1 MANEKSLGGS
11 QKGGSGVG
19 SQLGKGLGSAMSSQ
33 TPPGTPPGPGPALE
47 ERQRLAER
55 ANSLSG
61 RLTQVRSS
69 ATLGDLRGSLGRLD
83 ALLNNLPAALE
94 ELRKGGY
101 LYKGYLEKKI
111 EVLREQW
118 QGLRARVD
126 SEAMQQG
133 RMLSMEADQL
143 QQRLSAMGGNLVA
156 AALDA
161 LERDIV
167 ALEGKVQSAANTLQR
182 LYDTIEQNGRQT
194 DQQIKSAKQLL
205 QHIAAATFR
214 LRQGENPVEEVE
226 AQYLVDG
233 DNGPKGYLFL
243 TDQRL
248 IFEQNENVATKK
260 FLFITTASERVQ
272 KTLWEVPI
280 GGVTQARPSEKGAL
294 MFKKEILELEV
305 SGADIARATLKLD
318 ADSEDWAALI
328 GRVRSGDIATEKVGA
343 GAAAAEVQATPAN
356 VPTKCPTCA
365 AQLPELM
372 RGETSLKCQYCGT
385 IVRV

>member
-1 MANEKSLGGS
+1 MASGKGFGGS

-19 SQLGKGLGSAMSSQ
+19 SQLGKGLGSSMSSQ
-33 TPPGTPPGPGPALE
+33 TPSGSPPGPDPALE

-61 RLTQVRSS
+61 RLTRVRSD

-83 ALLNNLPAALE
+83 TLLNNLPAALDE
-94 ELRKGGY
+94 VRKGGY

-126 SEAMQQG
+126 SEAAQQG

-143 QQRLSAMGGNLVA
+143 QQRLSMMGGNLVA
-156 AALDA
+156 ATLDA
-161 LERDIV
+161 LERDI
-167 ALEGKVQSAANTLQR
+167 ASLEGKVQSVAGTLR
-182 LYDTIEQNGRQT
+182 NLYNTIEQNGQQT
-194 DQQIKSAKQLL
+194 ERQIKAAKQLL
-205 QHIAAATFR
+205 QHIATATFQ

-233 DNGPKGYLFL
+233 DNGPKGFLFL

-272 KTLWEVPI
+272 KKLWEVPV
-280 GGVTQARPSEKGAL
+280 GGVAQARPSEKGAL
-294 MFKKEILELEV
+294 MFKKEILELEM
-305 SGADIARATLKLD
+305 SGADIARATLKLG
-318 ADSEDWAALI
+318 ADSESWAALI
-328 GRVRSGDIATEKVGA
+328 GRVRGGDIAAEKVGA
-343 GAAAAEVQATPAN
+343 TAAAAEVQATPAN

-372 RGETSLKCQYCGT
+372 RGQTSLRCDYCGT